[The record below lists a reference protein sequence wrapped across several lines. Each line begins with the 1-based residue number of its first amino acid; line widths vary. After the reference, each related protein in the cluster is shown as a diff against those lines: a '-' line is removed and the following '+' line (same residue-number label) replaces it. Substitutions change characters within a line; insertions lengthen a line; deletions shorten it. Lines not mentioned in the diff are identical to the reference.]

1 MTKSIAEYW
10 DVVEMGEETIK
21 KVLKNSG
28 LTKSEAEIY
37 IFLAK
42 HQALKTTEIAKL
54 TRKDR
59 AQVFR
64 ILHSLQTKGF
74 VEATLEFPAQYTT
87 VPFENV
93 LESILEAKKEEVVFI
108 EKTKEDLLSYLREKR
123 QSKSSLEKF
132 VVIKGDRKIF
142 SKITQ
147 MVRNT
152 KHQLSASATFSVLMR
167 ADRFD
172 VFDVAINHPLR
183 SQIQYR
189 FLTELSKQN
198 LKAVNMIL
206 KRTPKTDF
214 NFKVR
219 NPDLGLK
226 LFPRM
231 ITRDDEEV
239 LFFTTPESNETG
251 KDEVCLWTNS
261 KSLVQTF
268 TAVFEDLW
276 HNSTDL
282 QSKVSEMETH
292 KKSVSINVESERVER
307 NYQKI
312 LRSAEKEIMM
322 ITSSKNLIR
331 FWEAE
336 PPFKE
341 WAKHNVSVKIMA
353 PITKKNLMVAEN
365 LSKFCQI
372 RHIAA
377 CQLSTT
383 VIDSKYLFQ
392 FKITPEDQEELGA
405 NPSSD
410 TPFYSDNL
418 EYVGKMKVIM
428 DDLWRNAQV
437 PSKTTIESILEPP
450 AAEVSAFVDNS
461 YTYSRPDSPY
471 RKSVISYE
479 EKPKMVTEK
488 EVLSKMRNASK
499 HLVRSPLDAIVF
511 YGKRASA
518 IIRQLN
524 HLKLPEMIVEVYN
537 WNEKS
542 SFGAENWLVI
552 SLWLETAKG
561 NAFVPVAHVQD
572 IPISLGRRKAL
583 SLVYFNTPAAKNIQ
597 IIKKEEFQ
605 VQSYGNI
612 LFAGWTR
619 QIPLLPEKYSLPP
632 AAILFEG
639 YGEIKPGVIR
649 IGFPSGFKQTMEFNG
664 LEAFATFFHP
674 SAKYSGPG
682 TDGTLS
688 REIIST
694 AKLPSTNQRH
704 QGS

>member
-1 MTKSIAEYW
+1 MY
-10 DVVEMGEETIK
+10 V
-21 KVLKNSG
+21 
-28 LTKSEAEIY
+28 
-37 IFLAK
+37 FLAQK
-42 HQALKTTEIAKL
+42 NALKATEIAKL
-54 TRKDR
+54 LKKDR

-64 ILHSLQTKGF
+64 ILQNLQTKGF
-74 VEATLEFPAQYTT
+74 VEATLDFPTQYAI
-87 VPFENV
+87 VPFENI
-93 LESILEAKKEEVVFI
+93 LESIVKAKREEVVFI
-108 EKTKEDLLSYLREKR
+108 EKAKEDLLNYMKKKR
-123 QSKSSLEKF
+123 RSEPSLEKF
-132 VVIKGDRKIF
+132 VVIKGNKRIYA
-142 SKITQ
+142 KITQ
-147 MVRNT
+147 MIRNT
-152 KHQLSASATFSVLMR
+152 KHQLSAAATFSVLMR

-172 VFDVAINHPLR
+172 VFDVAFNNPLR

-198 LKAVNMIL
+198 LKAVHSIL
-206 KRTPKTDF
+206 KRTPKTNF
-214 NFKVR
+214 TFKVR

-231 ITRDDEEV
+231 ITRDNEEV

-276 HNSTDL
+276 RNSTDL
-282 QSKVSEMETH
+282 QAKVSEMKTH
-292 KKSVSINVESERVER
+292 KKSVSINVESERIER
-307 NYQKI
+307 NYQEI

-322 ITSSKNLIR
+322 ITSSKNLIN
-331 FWEAE
+331 FWETE
-336 PPFKE
+336 SPFKM
-341 WAKHNVSVKIMA
+341 WVKHNVSVKIMA
-353 PITKKNLMVAEN
+353 PITKKNLIVAEN

-377 CQLSTT
+377 GQLNTT

-405 NPSSD
+405 NPPFE
-410 TPFYSDNL
+410 TPFYSDNK
-418 EYVGKMKVIM
+418 EYVGKMKVMM

-437 PSKTTIESILEPP
+437 PSKTTLESILESPP
-450 AAEVSAFVDNS
+450 AEVSAFVDNS

-499 HLVRSPLDAIVF
+499 HPVRSPFDAIVF

-518 IIRQLN
+518 VIRQIN
-524 HLKLPEMIVEVYN
+524 QLKLPEMIVEVYN
-537 WNEKS
+537 WNENS

-552 SLWLETAKG
+552 SLWHETAKG

-572 IPISLGRRKAL
+572 KPIGLGRRKAL
-583 SLVYFNTPAAKNIQ
+583 SEVYFNTPAAKNIQ

-605 VQSYGNI
+605 VQSYGDI

-619 QIPLLPEKYSLPP
+619 QIPLLPDKYSLPP
-632 AAILFEG
+632 SAILFEG
-639 YGEIKPGVIR
+639 YGKIKPGVIR

-664 LEAFATFFHP
+664 LEAFVTFFHP

-682 TDGTLS
+682 TDGLLS

-694 AKLPSTNQRH
+694 AKLPSPNQRH
-704 QGS
+704 QDS

>member
-1 MTKSIAEYW
+1 M
-10 DVVEMGEETIK
+10 DEETIK
-21 KVLKNSG
+21 KVLRNSG
-28 LTKSEAEIY
+28 LTNKEAEMY
-37 IFLAK
+37 VFLAQK
-42 HQALKTTEIAKL
+42 NALKATEIAKL
-54 TRKDR
+54 LKKDR

-64 ILHSLQTKGF
+64 ILQNLQTKGF
-74 VEATLEFPAQYTT
+74 VEATLDFPTQYTI
-87 VPFENV
+87 VPFENI
-93 LESILEAKKEEVVFI
+93 LESIVKAKREEVVFI
-108 EKTKEDLLSYLREKR
+108 EKAKEDLLNYMKKKR
-123 QSKSSLEKF
+123 RSEPSLEKF
-132 VVIKGDRKIF
+132 VVIKGNKRIYAK
-142 SKITQ
+142 TAQ
-147 MVRNT
+147 MIRNT
-152 KHQLSASATFSVLMR
+152 KHQLSAAATVSVLMR

-172 VFDVAINHPLR
+172 VFDVAFNHPLR

-198 LKAVNMIL
+198 LKAVNVIL

-231 ITRDDEEV
+231 ITRDNEEV

-276 HNSTDL
+276 CNSTDL
-282 QSKVSEMETH
+282 LAKVSEMETH

-322 ITSSKNLIR
+322 ITSSKNLIN
-331 FWEAE
+331 FWETE

-341 WAKHNVSVKIMA
+341 WVKHNVSVKIMA

-365 LSKFCQI
+365 LSEFCQI

-377 CQLSTT
+377 GQLSTI
-383 VIDSKYLFQ
+383 VIDGKYLFQ
-392 FKITPEDQEELGA
+392 FKITTKNQEELDA
-405 NPSSD
+405 NPSFE
-410 TPFYSDNL
+410 TPFYSDNT
-418 EYVGKMKVIM
+418 EYVGKMKVMM

-437 PSKTTIESILEPP
+437 PSKTTLESILESPP
-450 AAEVSAFVDNS
+450 AEVSAFVDNS

-471 RKSVISYE
+471 RKSVISYK

-499 HLVRSPLDAIVF
+499 HTVRSPLDAIVF

-518 IIRQLN
+518 VIRQLN
-524 HLKLPEMIVEVYN
+524 HLKLPEMIVEVYK

-572 IPISLGRRKAL
+572 IPIGLGRRKAL
-583 SLVYFNTPAAKNIQ
+583 SEVYFNTPAAKNIQ
-597 IIKKEEFQ
+597 IMKKEEFQ
-605 VQSYGNI
+605 VQSYGDI
-612 LFAGWTR
+612 LFSGWTK
-619 QIPLLPEKYSLPP
+619 QIPLLPDKDSLPP
-632 AAILFEG
+632 SAILFEG

-664 LEAFATFFHP
+664 LEAFVTFFHP

-704 QGS
+704 QGG

>member
-1 MTKSIAEYW
+1 
-10 DVVEMGEETIK
+10 MGEETIK
-21 KVLKNSG
+21 KVLRNSG
-28 LTKSEAEIY
+28 LTNKEAEMY
-37 IFLAK
+37 VFLAQK
-42 HQALKTTEIAKL
+42 NALKATEIAKL
-54 TRKDR
+54 LKKDR

-64 ILHSLQTKGF
+64 ILQNLQTKGF
-74 VEATLEFPAQYTT
+74 VEATLDFPTQYMII
-87 VPFENV
+87 PFEII
-93 LESILEAKKEEVVFI
+93 LESIVKAKREEVVFI
-108 EKTKEDLLSYLREKR
+108 EKAKEDLLNYMKKKR
-123 QSKSSLEKF
+123 RSEPSLEKF
-132 VVIKGDRKIF
+132 VVIKGNKRIYA
-142 SKITQ
+142 KITQ
-147 MVRNT
+147 MIRNT
-152 KHQLSASATFSVLMR
+152 KHQLSAAATFSVLMR

-172 VFDVAINHPLR
+172 VFDVAFNNPLR

-198 LKAVNMIL
+198 LKAVHSIL
-206 KRTPKTDF
+206 KRTPKTNF
-214 NFKVR
+214 TFKVR

-231 ITRDDEEV
+231 ITRDNEEV

-261 KSLVQTF
+261 KSLVQAF

-276 HNSTDL
+276 RNSTDL
-282 QSKVSEMETH
+282 QAKVSEMKTH
-292 KKSVSINVESERVER
+292 KKSVSINVESERIER
-307 NYQKI
+307 NYQEI

-322 ITSSKNLIR
+322 ITSSKNLIN
-331 FWEAE
+331 FWETE
-336 PPFKE
+336 LPFKM
-341 WAKHNVSVKIMA
+341 WMKHNVSVKIMA
-353 PITKKNLMVAEN
+353 PITKKNLIVAEN

-377 CQLSTT
+377 GQLSTT

-405 NPSSD
+405 NPSFE
-410 TPFYSDNL
+410 TPFYSDNK
-418 EYVGKMKVIM
+418 EYVGKMKVMM

-437 PSKTTIESILEPP
+437 PSKTTLESILESPP
-450 AAEVSAFVDNS
+450 AEVSAFVDNS

-499 HLVRSPLDAIVF
+499 HPVRSPFDAIVF

-518 IIRQLN
+518 VIRQIN

-537 WNEKS
+537 WNENS

-552 SLWLETAKG
+552 SLCHETAKG

-572 IPISLGRRKAL
+572 KPIGLGRRKAL
-583 SLVYFNTPAAKNIQ
+583 SEVYFNTPAAKNIQ

-605 VQSYGNI
+605 VQSYGDI

-619 QIPLLPEKYSLPP
+619 QIPLLPDKYSLPP
-632 AAILFEG
+632 SAILFEG
-639 YGEIKPGVIR
+639 YGKIKPGVIR

-664 LEAFATFFHP
+664 LEAFVTFFHP

-682 TDGTLS
+682 TDGLLS

-694 AKLPSTNQRH
+694 AKLPSPNQRH
-704 QGS
+704 QDS

>member
-1 MTKSIAEYW
+1 L
-10 DVVEMGEETIK
+10 GEDIIK
-21 KVLKNSG
+21 KVLRNSG
-28 LTKSEAEIY
+28 LTNKETEIY
-37 IFLAK
+37 VFLAK
-42 HQALKTTEIAKL
+42 YDALKATEIAKL
-54 TRKDR
+54 LKKDR

-64 ILHSLQTKGF
+64 ILQNLQTKGF
-74 VEATLEFPAQYTT
+74 VEATLDFPTQYII
-87 VPFENV
+87 VPFENI
-93 LESILEAKKEEVVFI
+93 LESIVKAKREEVVFI
-108 EKTKEDLLSYLREKR
+108 EKAKEDLLNYMKKKR
-123 QSKSSLEKF
+123 RSETSLEKF
-132 VVIKGDRKIF
+132 VVIKGSKRIYA
-142 SKITQ
+142 KITQ
-147 MVRNT
+147 MIRNT
-152 KHQLSASATFSVLMR
+152 KHQLSAAVTVSVLMR

-172 VFDVAINHPLR
+172 VFDAVFNHPRR
-183 SQIQYR
+183 SQLQYR

-219 NPDLGLK
+219 KPDLGLK

-231 ITRDDEEV
+231 ITRDNEEV

-276 HNSTDL
+276 RNSTDL
-282 QSKVSEMETH
+282 QAKVSEMETRQ
-292 KKSVSINVESERVER
+292 KSVSINVESERIER

-322 ITSSKNLIR
+322 ITSSKNLIN
-331 FWEAE
+331 FWETK
-336 PPFKE
+336 PPFKM
-341 WAKHNVSVKIMA
+341 WVKHNVSVKIMA
-353 PITKKNLMVAEN
+353 PMTKKNLLVAEN

-377 CQLSTT
+377 GQLSTT

-405 NPSSD
+405 NPSFE

-418 EYVGKMKVIM
+418 EYVGKMKVMM

-437 PSKTTIESILEPP
+437 PSKTTLESILESPP
-450 AAEVSAFVDNS
+450 AEVSAFVDNS

-488 EVLSKMRNASK
+488 QVLSKMRNASK

-518 IIRQLN
+518 VIRQLN

-572 IPISLGRRKAL
+572 IPIGLGRRKAL
-583 SLVYFNTPAAKNIQ
+583 SEVYFNTPAAKNIQ
-597 IIKKEEFQ
+597 IMKKEEFQ
-605 VQSYGNI
+605 VQSYGDI

-619 QIPLLPEKYSLPP
+619 QIPLLPDKYSLPP
-632 AAILFEG
+632 SAILFEG

-664 LEAFATFFHP
+664 LEAFVTFFHP

-682 TDGTLS
+682 TDGILS

-694 AKLPSTNQRH
+694 AKLLSTNQRH
-704 QGS
+704 QGG

>member
-1 MTKSIAEYW
+1 
-10 DVVEMGEETIK
+10 MGEETIK
-21 KVLKNSG
+21 KVLRNSG
-28 LTKSEAEIY
+28 LTNKEAEMY
-37 IFLAK
+37 VFLAQK
-42 HQALKTTEIAKL
+42 NALKATEIAKL
-54 TRKDR
+54 LKKDR

-64 ILHSLQTKGF
+64 ILQNLQTKGF
-74 VEATLEFPAQYTT
+74 VEATLDFPTQYAI
-87 VPFENV
+87 VPFENI
-93 LESILEAKKEEVVFI
+93 LESIVKAKREEVVFI
-108 EKTKEDLLSYLREKR
+108 EKAKEDLLNYMKKKR
-123 QSKSSLEKF
+123 RSEPSLEKF
-132 VVIKGDRKIF
+132 VVIKGNKRIYA
-142 SKITQ
+142 KITQ
-147 MVRNT
+147 MIRNT
-152 KHQLSASATFSVLMR
+152 KHQLSAAATFSVLMC

-172 VFDVAINHPLR
+172 VFDVAFNNPLR

-198 LKAVNMIL
+198 LKAVHSIL
-206 KRTPKTDF
+206 KRTPKTNF
-214 NFKVR
+214 TFKVR

-231 ITRDDEEV
+231 ITRDNEEV

-261 KSLVQTF
+261 KSLVQAF

-276 HNSTDL
+276 RNSTDL
-282 QSKVSEMETH
+282 QAKVSEMKTH
-292 KKSVSINVESERVER
+292 KKSVSINVESERIER
-307 NYQKI
+307 NYQEI

-322 ITSSKNLIR
+322 ITSSKNLIN
-331 FWEAE
+331 FWETE
-336 PPFKE
+336 LPFKM
-341 WAKHNVSVKIMA
+341 WMKHNVSVKIMA
-353 PITKKNLMVAEN
+353 PITKKNLIVAEN

-377 CQLSTT
+377 GQLNTT

-405 NPSSD
+405 NPPFE
-410 TPFYSDNL
+410 TPFYSDNK
-418 EYVGKMKVIM
+418 EYVGKMKVMM

-437 PSKTTIESILEPP
+437 PSKTTLESILESPP
-450 AAEVSAFVDNS
+450 AEVSAFVDNS

-499 HLVRSPLDAIVF
+499 HPVRSPFDAIVF

-518 IIRQLN
+518 VIRQIN

-542 SFGAENWLVI
+542 SFGAENLLVI

-572 IPISLGRRKAL
+572 KPIGLGRRKAL
-583 SLVYFNTPAAKNIQ
+583 SEVYFNTPAAKNIQ

-605 VQSYGNI
+605 VQSYGDI

-619 QIPLLPEKYSLPP
+619 QIPLLPDKYSLPP
-632 AAILFEG
+632 SAILFEG
-639 YGEIKPGVIR
+639 YGKIKPGVIR

-664 LEAFATFFHP
+664 LEAFVTFFHP

-682 TDGTLS
+682 TDGLLS

-694 AKLPSTNQRH
+694 AKLPSPNQRH
-704 QGS
+704 QNS

>member
-1 MTKSIAEYW
+1 
-10 DVVEMGEETIK
+10 MGEETIK
-21 KVLKNSG
+21 KVLRNSG
-28 LTKSEAEIY
+28 LTNKEAEMY
-37 IFLAK
+37 VFLAQK
-42 HQALKTTEIAKL
+42 NALKATEIAKL
-54 TRKDR
+54 LKKDR

-64 ILHSLQTKGF
+64 ILQNLQTKGF
-74 VEATLEFPAQYTT
+74 VEATLDFPTQYAI
-87 VPFENV
+87 VPFENI
-93 LESILEAKKEEVVFI
+93 LESIVKAKREEVVFI
-108 EKTKEDLLSYLREKR
+108 EKAKEDLLNYMKKKR
-123 QSKSSLEKF
+123 RSEPSLEKF
-132 VVIKGDRKIF
+132 VVIKGNKRIYA
-142 SKITQ
+142 KITQ
-147 MVRNT
+147 MIRNT
-152 KHQLSASATFSVLMR
+152 KHQLSAAATFSVLMR

-172 VFDVAINHPLR
+172 VFDVAFNNPLR

-198 LKAVNMIL
+198 LKAVHSIL
-206 KRTPKTDF
+206 KRTPKTNF
-214 NFKVR
+214 TFKVR

-231 ITRDDEEV
+231 ITRDNEEV

-276 HNSTDL
+276 RNSTDL
-282 QSKVSEMETH
+282 QAKVSEMKTH
-292 KKSVSINVESERVER
+292 KKSVSINVESERIER
-307 NYQKI
+307 NYQEI

-322 ITSSKNLIR
+322 ITSSKNLIN
-331 FWEAE
+331 FWETE
-336 PPFKE
+336 SPFKM
-341 WAKHNVSVKIMA
+341 WVKHNVSVKIMA
-353 PITKKNLMVAEN
+353 PITKKNLIVAEN

-377 CQLSTT
+377 GQLNTT

-405 NPSSD
+405 NPPFE
-410 TPFYSDNL
+410 TPFYSDNK
-418 EYVGKMKVIM
+418 EYVGKMKVMM

-437 PSKTTIESILEPP
+437 PSKTTLESILESPP
-450 AAEVSAFVDNS
+450 AEVSAFVDNS

-499 HLVRSPLDAIVF
+499 HPVRSPFDAIVF

-518 IIRQLN
+518 VIRQIN
-524 HLKLPEMIVEVYN
+524 QLKLPEMIVEVYN
-537 WNEKS
+537 WNENS

-552 SLWLETAKG
+552 SLWHETAKG

-572 IPISLGRRKAL
+572 KPIGLGRRKAL
-583 SLVYFNTPAAKNIQ
+583 SEVYFNTPAAKNIQ

-605 VQSYGNI
+605 VQSYGDI

-619 QIPLLPEKYSLPP
+619 QIPLLPDKYSLPP
-632 AAILFEG
+632 SAILFEG
-639 YGEIKPGVIR
+639 YGKIKPGVIR

-664 LEAFATFFHP
+664 LEAFVTFFHP

-682 TDGTLS
+682 TDGLLS

-694 AKLPSTNQRH
+694 AKLPSPNQRH
-704 QGS
+704 QDS

>member
-1 MTKSIAEYW
+1 
-10 DVVEMGEETIK
+10 MGEETIK
-21 KVLKNSG
+21 KVLRNSG
-28 LTKSEAEIY
+28 LTNKEAEMY
-37 IFLAK
+37 VFLAQK
-42 HQALKTTEIAKL
+42 NALKATEIAKL
-54 TRKDR
+54 LKKDR

-64 ILHSLQTKGF
+64 ILQNLQTKGF
-74 VEATLEFPAQYTT
+74 VEATLDFPTQYAI
-87 VPFENV
+87 VPFENI
-93 LESILEAKKEEVVFI
+93 LESIVKAKREEVVFI
-108 EKTKEDLLSYLREKR
+108 EKAKEDLLNYMKKKR
-123 QSKSSLEKF
+123 RSEPSLEKF
-132 VVIKGDRKIF
+132 VVIKGNKRIYA
-142 SKITQ
+142 KITQ
-147 MVRNT
+147 MIRNT
-152 KHQLSASATFSVLMR
+152 KHQLSAAATFSVLMC

-172 VFDVAINHPLR
+172 VFDVAFNNPLR

-198 LKAVNMIL
+198 LKAVHSIL
-206 KRTPKTDF
+206 KRTPKTNF
-214 NFKVR
+214 TFKVR

-231 ITRDDEEV
+231 ITRDNEEV

-276 HNSTDL
+276 RNSTDL
-282 QSKVSEMETH
+282 QAKVSEMKTH
-292 KKSVSINVESERVER
+292 KKSVSINVESERIER
-307 NYQKI
+307 NYQEI

-322 ITSSKNLIR
+322 ITSSKNLIN
-331 FWEAE
+331 FWETE
-336 PPFKE
+336 SPFKM
-341 WAKHNVSVKIMA
+341 WVKHNVSVKIMA
-353 PITKKNLMVAEN
+353 PITKKNLIVAEN

-377 CQLSTT
+377 GQLNTT

-405 NPSSD
+405 NPPFE
-410 TPFYSDNL
+410 TPFYSDNK
-418 EYVGKMKVIM
+418 EYVGKMKVMM

-437 PSKTTIESILEPP
+437 PSKTTLESILESPP
-450 AAEVSAFVDNS
+450 AEVSAFVDNS

-499 HLVRSPLDAIVF
+499 HPVRSPFDAIVF

-518 IIRQLN
+518 VIRQIN
-524 HLKLPEMIVEVYN
+524 QLKLPEMIVEVYN
-537 WNEKS
+537 WNENS

-552 SLWLETAKG
+552 SLWHETAKG

-572 IPISLGRRKAL
+572 KPIGLGRRKAL
-583 SLVYFNTPAAKNIQ
+583 SEVYFNTPAAKNIQ

-605 VQSYGNI
+605 VQSYGDI

-619 QIPLLPEKYSLPP
+619 QIPLLPDKYSLPP
-632 AAILFEG
+632 SAILFEG
-639 YGEIKPGVIR
+639 YGKIKPGVIR

-664 LEAFATFFHP
+664 LEAFVTFFHP

-682 TDGTLS
+682 TDGLLS

-694 AKLPSTNQRH
+694 AKLPSPNQRH
-704 QGS
+704 QDS